1 MRARA
6 YTALLFA
13 AALAAQV
20 AAQVTV
26 EDEIVTGEVSLF
38 DVKVEKERSLI
49 AAMGIS
55 LALPGMG
62 HYYVDRPRSA
72 LIYLSVDLASL
83 FGALVFY
90 GLADAQENNARSFA
104 ASAAGIWN
112 APSGEAYW
120 RHVGAYMDAA
130 EYNESVE
137 LSRGSANDLYSDPE
151 SWWRW
156 ADKEQQ
162 DKYND
167 LRQKARNLK
176 VASSFFVGALVV
188 NRIVSTV
195 DLRVFRKK
203 KLSSAVSVD
212 AALTPDAKGTVLTL
226 KTNF

>member
-1 MRARA
+1 MRARVCV
-6 YTALLFA
+6 ALLLA
-13 AALAAQV
+13 AGLAAQA

-38 DVKVEKERSLI
+38 DVKVEKERSLA
-49 AAMGIS
+49 AAMGLS
-55 LALPGMG
+55 LAVPGMG
-62 HYYVDRPRSA
+62 HYYVDKPTSA
-72 LIYLSVDLASL
+72 LIYFSVDLASL
-83 FGALVFY
+83 FGAIVFY
-90 GLADAQENNARSFA
+90 GLADAQEKNARSFA
-104 ASAAGIWN
+104 ASMAGIWN

-137 LSRGSANDLYSDPE
+137 LSRGSADDLYKDPE
-151 SWWRW
+151 TWWRW

-167 LRQKARNLK
+167 LRQKARNFR

-195 DLRVFRKK
+195 DLRVFKK
-203 KLSSAVSVD
+203 KNLSSGVRLE
-212 AALTPDAKGTVLTL
+212 AALTPDAKGTVLSL

>member
-1 MRARA
+1 LRTRAV
-6 YTALLFA
+6 LLFA

-49 AAMGIS
+49 AAMGLS

-62 HYYVDRPRSA
+62 HYYMDKPKSA
-72 LIYLSVDLASL
+72 YVYLSADFASL
-83 FGALVFY
+83 FGAIVFY
-90 GLADAQENNARSFA
+90 GLADNREKGARSFA
-104 ASAAGIWN
+104 ASAAMIRS

-120 RHVGAYMDAA
+120 RHVGEYMDATA
-130 EYNESVE
+130 YNESIE
-137 LSRGSANDLYSDPE
+137 LSRGNAADLYQNPE
-151 SWWRW
+151 SWWHW

-162 DKYND
+162 DEYND
-167 LRQKARNLK
+167 LRQKARNFR

-188 NRIVSTV
+188 NRILSIV

-203 KLSSAVSVD
+203 TLSSGIHFE
-212 AALTPDAKGTVLTL
+212 AAAIPDINGGGGLFVWAD
-226 KTNF
+226 F